1 MSHELLYEINFD
13 YFLLYFFS
21 IVKERYYLN
30 YFAFALKEQISIAL
44 APLTF
49 VISDLSISTF
59 LRFGRAGWARTNDPR
74 VINTVL

>member
-21 IVKERYYLN
+21 IVKERYYLKLCFRFERTN
-30 YFAFALKEQISIAL
+30 LNSARATHICYFV
-44 APLTF
+44 LT
-49 VISDLSISTF
+49 ISTF

>member
-49 VISDLSISTF
+49 VISG
-59 LRFGRAGWARTNDPR
+59 FGRAGWARTNDPR